1 MLKRMTPL
9 KLKILEGAVAY
20 AHRLPEGTDKKE
32 SVLFF
37 LNRIGQ
43 SARQDQR
50 WTISIMAKDLI
61 AEIHRDGSV
70 NLVRKRL
77 IDWNREPNPQT
88 QTPGSNTGVTPPE
101 FTALEEYV

>member
-1 MLKRMTPL
+1 MSKQMTPL

-61 AEIHRDGSV
+61 AEIHRVGSV

-77 IDWNREPNPQT
+77 IDSNREPIPSAI
-88 QTPGSNTGVTPPE
+88 TPASNTGVTPPG
-101 FTALEEYV
+101 FAALEEYV